1 MKTLRFITSVII
13 AALALSASA
22 DVTWLETTHDFG
34 AFQEDL
40 GPVSCQFRFVNT
52 NPEPVAIVAARAS
65 CGCTTPQYPREAIAP
80 GDTAVITV
88 SYDPAKRRSALSGA
102 VQPGSSARKRYRY
115 DRRCRKRTA
124 PDCIP
129 RSI

>member
-52 NPEPVAIVAARAS
+52 CLLYTSDDADEILGV
-65 CGCTTPQYPREAIAP
+65 
-80 GDTAVITV
+80 
-88 SYDPAKRRSALSGA
+88 
-102 VQPGSSARKRYRY
+102 
-115 DRRCRKRTA
+115 
-124 PDCIP
+124 
-129 RSI
+129 

>member
-52 NPEPVAIVAARAS
+52 NSEPVAIVAARAS

-88 SYDPAKRRSALSGA
+88 SYDPAARPGRFTKYIGVTLSDSEPMIKLYIKG
-102 VQPGSSARKRYRY
+102 
-115 DRRCRKRTA
+115 
-124 PDCIP
+124 
-129 RSI
+129 